1 MFVYISHYQIQQIL
15 DEAAAAESAKA
26 QPTIKTEI
34 RRSKTKNEEPEEQN
48 MEFEISNIE
57 IPNRDYADYLDES
70 KEVNIK
76 YFFAK

>member
-1 MFVYISHYQIQQIL
+1 
-15 DEAAAAESAKA
+15 
-26 QPTIKTEI
+26 
-34 RRSKTKNEEPEEQN
+34 